1 MLLRS
6 KTFLLSLIE
15 DQQLSCVIYMQHYPY
30 IHLIVILFVQFILIN
45 IYFFFI
51 TYLFSFDFVV
61 SSFSQLSPSYHRNYS
76 IAIQWARRK
85 RCTWNYFI
93 GKRTDINI
101 RLCLIRFLVQMV
113 RIDEEWWTYTSMN
126 FYRWLI
132 EASTIPYVLLPIFSN
147 YCMGYIDSFFDQCKS
162 FQVCAIMLKVPLFFL
177 MRYAENQPDCFLKD
191 MEGWIFYALCKS
203 SSKWNIY

>member
-6 KTFLLSLIE
+6 KTFLLSSIE

-30 IHLIVILFVQFILIN
+30 IHLIVILFVQFIFIN
-45 IYFFFI
+45 IYFFLLLICFLLI
-51 TYLFSFDFVV
+51 L
-61 SSFSQLSPSYHRNYS
+61 LSPRFRNYRRL
-76 IAIQWARRK
+76 ITETIQLQFNEQDERDAPGIILLEK
-85 RCTWNYFI
+85 E
-93 GKRTDINI
+93 
-101 RLCLIRFLVQMV
+101 LILTFVYVLSAFSYKWFGLMNN
-113 RIDEEWWTYTSMN
+113 DEHIPSMN

-132 EASTIPYVLLPIFSN
+132 EASTIPYVLLRIFSN
-147 YCMGYIDSFFDQCKS
+147 YCMGYIDSFFDECKS

-203 SSKWNIY
+203 SSK

>member
-6 KTFLLSLIE
+6 KPFLLSSIE

-30 IHLIVILFVQFILIN
+30 IHLIVILFVQFIFIN
-45 IYFFFI
+45 IYFFLLLICFLLI
-51 TYLFSFDFVV
+51 L
-61 SSFSQLSPSYHRNYS
+61 LSPRFRNYCRL
-76 IAIQWARRK
+76 ITETIQLQFNEQDERDAPGIILLEKELILTFVYVLFAFSYKW
-85 RCTWNYFI
+85 F
-93 GKRTDINI
+93 
-101 RLCLIRFLVQMV
+101 RLMNN
-113 RIDEEWWTYTSMN
+113 DEHITSMN

-132 EASTIPYVLLPIFSN
+132 EASTIPYVLLRIFSN
-147 YCMGYIDSFFDQCKS
+147 YCMGYIDSFFDECKS

-203 SSKWNIY
+203 SSK